1 MEKQKLIDTIKS
13 LLILLEDTYDELK
26 PTTWQLDTQD
36 EYTEAKEL
44 LKNLK

>member
-1 MEKQKLIDTIKS
+1 MERQKFIDTIKS
-13 LLILLEDTYDELK
+13 LLTLVEETYDELK

-36 EYTEAKEL
+36 EYTQAKEL